1 MVKCNFAEANHPA
14 VSASRRWITGQLTFR
29 QAVYF
34 KLGATQMAAV
44 IGSGVDM
51 RHAVFCLCLLLGLSG
66 CISLGGGAPP
76 QKTTIIVPQG
86 ATVSCTNQDGSAC
99 QPQ

>member
-1 MVKCNFAEANHPA
+1 MEIGPSGLYRHVTRP
-14 VSASRRWITGQLTFR
+14 LTFR
-29 QAVYF
+29 QAVHF
-34 KLGATQMAAV
+34 MRRATQMA
-44 IGSGVDM
+44 GFERSGGNM
-51 RHAVFCLCLLLGLSG
+51 RNAWLCFGLLLTLSG

>member
-1 MVKCNFAEANHPA
+1 
-14 VSASRRWITGQLTFR
+14 
-29 QAVYF
+29 
-34 KLGATQMAAV
+34 
-44 IGSGVDM
+44 M
-51 RHAVFCLCLLLGLSG
+51 RHAFCCLCLLLALNG

-86 ATVSCTNQDGSAC
+86 ATVSCTNGNGTPC

>member
-1 MVKCNFAEANHPA
+1 MAGSTGKGVK
-14 VSASRRWITGQLTFR
+14 
-29 QAVYF
+29 
-34 KLGATQMAAV
+34 
-44 IGSGVDM
+44 M
-51 RHAVFCLCLLLGLSG
+51 RHAWICLGLLLGLSG

-86 ATVSCTNQDGSAC
+86 TAVNCTNQNGAC